1 MSFSHSLIMMADT
14 NETSNYILTD
24 DDWDQLIASVDVE
37 QLDRDEAEAN
47 LRAENWLRADLEIP
61 ENEDV
66 TWETVARYSQ
76 KKADK
81 NQERIQEA
89 EEQQRQF
96 ELYLQEIRDS
106 REREM
111 FIIELYEKYGP
122 MRIEE

>member
-1 MSFSHSLIMMADT
+1 MDNT
-14 NETSNYILTD
+14 NSNNNYVLTD

-106 REREM
+106 REREL

-122 MRIEE
+122 KGMEP